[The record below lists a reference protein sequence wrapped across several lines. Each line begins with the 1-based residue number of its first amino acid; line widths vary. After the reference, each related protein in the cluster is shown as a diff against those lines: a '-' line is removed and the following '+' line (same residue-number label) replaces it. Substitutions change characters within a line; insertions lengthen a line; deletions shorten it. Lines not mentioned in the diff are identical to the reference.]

1 MASVPPVGRLQS
13 GIFDCY
19 QLLY

>member
-1 MASVPPVGRLQS
+1 MASVPPVGRWQS